1 MDEIMI
7 LIHHCNLFLQH
18 NIGTRLL
25 KNCNKRSKANF
36 QGTKQCAKNKRNFL
50 NFDYKKIVNYHKGIK
65 NHTCFWDL
73 LFEEKEMYHLPCQ
86 FNKEIY
92 ESIESFQGNKSVI
105 IPLHTKDINVEGDRI
120 HGLAL
125 AKETQNENDKF
136 QLQDNTNDF
145 QN

>member
-1 MDEIMI
+1 
-7 LIHHCNLFLQH
+7 
-18 NIGTRLL
+18 
-25 KNCNKRSKANF
+25 
-36 QGTKQCAKNKRNFL
+36 
-50 NFDYKKIVNYHKGIK
+50 
-65 NHTCFWDL
+65 
-73 LFEEKEMYHLPCQ
+73 MYHLLCQ

-105 IPLHTKDINVEGDRI
+105 IPLHTKDVNVEGDRI

-136 QLQDNTNDF
+136 PLQDNINDF